1 MQHYIPNRL
10 RPVPALRAGAF
21 LLLALAAGCTPLSQK
36 EQEYLDKKKSEK
48 EQQEGFGQRLQ
59 STEQYNGIIQKV
71 KATAVDGGAPAENW
85 INLKIQQIKD
95 QQVNVIYQKWTA
107 SQKSAD
113 RYEVRFLYTVLNKN
127 YEPEKHGYLWDVDN
141 TLDQVTGPVE
151 LTAAELEPAYK
162 KRGKTQSEIKR
173 QQNKWSLE

>member
-10 RPVPALRAGAF
+10 RPAPALLAGV
-21 LLLALAAGCTPLSQK
+21 LLVLALASGCTPLSKQ
-36 EQEYLDKKKSEK
+36 EQEYLDKKKNEK

-59 STEQYNGIIQKV
+59 STEQYNGIIQKA
-71 KATAVDGGAPAENW
+71 KAVDGGAPAENW
-85 INLKIQQIKD
+85 INLKIQQVKD
-95 QQVNVIYQKWTA
+95 QGVNVIYQKWTA
-107 SQKSAD
+107 SQKAAD

-141 TLDQVTGPVE
+141 TLDQVVGPVE

-162 KRGKTQSEIKR
+162 KRGKSQAELKR